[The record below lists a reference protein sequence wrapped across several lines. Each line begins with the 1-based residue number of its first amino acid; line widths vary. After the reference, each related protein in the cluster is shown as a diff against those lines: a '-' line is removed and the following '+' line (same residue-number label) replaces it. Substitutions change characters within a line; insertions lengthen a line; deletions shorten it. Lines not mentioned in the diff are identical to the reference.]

1 MKKYINYELKHT
13 QTMESLLNLCVQHI
27 SNRNIKHLNEKLNQV
42 CYDKIVDYQMVKGFD
57 RWKEQMKMLK
67 IELNIKDIDV
77 HYDMFFDEPYY
88 FIYIKFRHSEEEDD
102 YDYDYEIYRNDYDS
116 PLYHI
121 YYDIAKRRGLID

>member
-1 MKKYINYELKHT
+1 MK
-13 QTMESLLNLCVQHI
+13 SLLNLCVQHI
-27 SNRNIKHLNEKLNQV
+27 SSKNIKHLNEKLNQV

-77 HYDMFFDEPYY
+77 HYDMFFDEPCY
-88 FIYIKFRHSEEEDD
+88 FIYIKFRHSEEEDDYD